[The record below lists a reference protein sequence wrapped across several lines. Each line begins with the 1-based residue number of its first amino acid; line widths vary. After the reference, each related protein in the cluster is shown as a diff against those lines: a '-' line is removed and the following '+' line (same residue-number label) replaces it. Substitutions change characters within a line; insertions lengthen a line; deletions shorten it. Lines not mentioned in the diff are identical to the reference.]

1 MRQKQTFLGS
11 VCRLAIPVALQ
22 AMLQSSF
29 SIIDQIMLGQLG
41 SVSIAAVGLAG
52 KFTMI
57 LNVLLSSVG
66 AVAGI
71 MIAQYLGQKSPGQ
84 VRSSFRV
91 NLGICS
97 VVAVVFTLLCLLL
110 PRPIMGLYTTDSS
123 TQATAAAYLRIVS
136 LSFPPLALATLL
148 SAWYRC
154 MERAQLPLY
163 ASIAAAVCNTVLNYI
178 LIFGRIGAPSL
189 GADGAAWATAVSQ
202 WVNAL
207 IMLTL
212 LRAPQLRQRSGAGQR
227 FQWPQYAAMLLP
239 MLICELAW
247 SLGENV
253 YAGIYGH
260 LGTDPCAAMTLLNP
274 IQGMMTGALCGLSQA
289 AGVIIG
295 KRLGSQEADAAYQ
308 ESKTLLRYG
317 FIAAIVLS
325 VLIVLL
331 RPLYVQIYQVP
342 DAVKTAT
349 MQIMLAY
356 AVVAPFKV
364 QNMILGGGI
373 LRSGGKTAYVMAVDL
388 IGTWIF
394 GVPLGYLSAF
404 VLGLPIAWVYF
415 ILSLEEVVRYGI
427 SLVIFRRKAWMRQ
440 L

>member
-110 PRPIMGLYTTDSS
+110 PRQIMGLYTTDAA

-154 MERAQLPLY
+154 MERAQLPMY

-178 LIFGRIGAPSL
+178 LIFGRFGAPSL

-202 WVNAL
+202 WVNVL
-207 IMLTL
+207 IMLAL

-295 KRLGSQEADAAYQ
+295 KRLGSQEEDAAYR

-325 VLIVLL
+325 GLIVLL

-342 DAVKTAT
+342 DSVKTAT

-356 AVVAPFKV
+356 AVLAPFKV

-394 GVPLGYLSAF
+394 GVPLGYLSAL

>member
-71 MIAQYLGQKSPGQ
+71 MIAQYLGQKNPGQ

-110 PRPIMGLYTTDSS
+110 PRQIMGLYTTDAA

-154 MERAQLPLY
+154 MERAQLPMY

-178 LIFGRIGAPSL
+178 LIFGRFGAPSL

-207 IMLTL
+207 IMLAL

-295 KRLGSQEADAAYQ
+295 KRLGSQEADAAYR

-325 VLIVLL
+325 GLIVLL